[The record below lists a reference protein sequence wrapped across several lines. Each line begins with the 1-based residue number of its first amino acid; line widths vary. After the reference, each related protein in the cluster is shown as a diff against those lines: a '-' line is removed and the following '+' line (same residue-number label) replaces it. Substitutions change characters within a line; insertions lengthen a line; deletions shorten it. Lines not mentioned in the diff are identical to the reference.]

1 MSSWHRKVVF
11 VNALHPLGELIDSV
25 LTRNGWSTRDLANR
39 SRTAGEY
46 MSHTNFGRLKNEP
59 LVSIKG
65 ATVKLLARV
74 LQVPESVVAAAAL
87 DSMGVERGF
96 DAKPDIA
103 TAVHNSIDLSARDRK
118 IILTVIDAMRDE
130 TDGQHHGK
138 QDGDP
143 ETNNVHQLRPSS
155 QGVVS
160 SEKST
165 EGWAAYKPGGKSM
178 KRHQVEKQDTDAEG
192 SQDPDDHKGK

>member
-1 MSSWHRKVVF
+1 MF

-130 TDGQHHGK
+130 MNGQQNEPSHHEP
-138 QDGDP
+138 DP
-143 ETNNVHQLRPSS
+143 ADSPT
-155 QGVVS
+155 
-160 SEKST
+160 
-165 EGWAAYKPGGKSM
+165 
-178 KRHQVEKQDTDAEG
+178 VEPDAEG
-192 SQDPDDHKGK
+192 SFTNQKSGYDLAAYDTGEPVSMKRQQTSKQDADAEASQDPGDYS